1 LTTRPRPDP
10 TALAAPDRHRLLP
23 SLIVLISAAAW
34 VLVWRFGES
43 PWGHWGH
50 RTAHDH
56 GGSGGSTALLAATFV
71 GGWVVMTAAMM
82 LPTTLPLVGVFER
95 VASRR
100 SDRHLL
106 VSLVVTGFLLA
117 WAACGAV
124 VFAATRLLQ
133 SSAGTLGWPGDP
145 RMATAAL
152 FLVAGLFQFSRLK
165 YRCLDQCR
173 SPMSFVTSRWHGRR
187 ERWQS
192 FRIGI
197 DHGVY
202 CVGCCWALMLLM
214 FAASAAS
221 VVWMLVLGAVMAI
234 EKNMPWGRRL
244 SAPVG
249 VALLAAGA
257 AMVLLPG

>member
-1 LTTRPRPDP
+1 
-10 TALAAPDRHRLLP
+10 
-23 SLIVLISAAAW
+23 
-34 VLVWRFGES
+34 
-43 PWGHWGH
+43 
-50 RTAHDH
+50 
-56 GGSGGSTALLAATFV
+56 
-71 GGWVVMTAAMM
+71 
-82 LPTTLPLVGVFER
+82 
-95 VASRR
+95 
-100 SDRHLL
+100 
-106 VSLVVTGFLLA
+106 
-117 WAACGAV
+117 
-124 VFAATRLLQ
+124 
-133 SSAGTLGWPGDP
+133 
-145 RMATAAL
+145 MATAAL